1 MEVKI
6 NKEIRDY
13 TESIFLGLSLR
24 QCFFSVLACLIAVLF
39 YFLFIDSLG
48 MELTSWICMLG
59 AAPFA
64 ALGFITYQ
72 GMNAEQIARNAWR
85 SFLLSRQKL
94 VFQPQNLY
102 YEFLQEIIQNHR
114 KESINPYD
122 KKLRKIKKTKQ
133 RKNES
138 A

>member
-24 QCFFSVLACLIAVLF
+24 QCFFSVLACIIAVGF
-39 YFLFIDSLG
+39 YFLFIDYLG
-48 MELTSWICMLG
+48 LEITSWLCMIS

-64 ALGFITYQ
+64 ALGFVTYQ
-72 GMNAEQIARNAWR
+72 GMNTEQIIKNAWR
-85 SFLLSRQKL
+85 SFLLMNQKL
-94 VFQPQNLY
+94 VYKPQNLY
-102 YEFLQEIIQNHR
+102 YEFLKDTINIHR
-114 KESINPYD
+114 KESMNKND
-122 KKLRKIKKTKQ
+122 KKLRKTKKTKQ